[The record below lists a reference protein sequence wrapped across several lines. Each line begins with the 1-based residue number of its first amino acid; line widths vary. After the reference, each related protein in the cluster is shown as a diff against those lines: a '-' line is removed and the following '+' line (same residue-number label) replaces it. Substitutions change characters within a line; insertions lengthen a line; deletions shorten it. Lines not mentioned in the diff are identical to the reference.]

1 MLKCKE
7 FTNVK
12 CRCQDREYDKLY
24 RQCVIKSGSNEGAP
38 SPYLSQPGL
47 VIDSFCVI
55 ECTVQQLPFVNE
67 VENTTCASY
76 KLSKTKKGGN
86 GVLLPHANA
95 TAADEDNIESKDPRS
110 SPSSTKKS
118 TQSTSESPTSTRTK
132 ALLNTTHDI
141 PSSSTAG
148 SPSNVD
154 IVYAN
159 LTKEV
164 AEGTGM
170 TFPNTTYTAP
180 DTTSPSSSE
189 MTNATSTTGPTTDPT
204 STNTTST
211 TPISSSSSEQ
221 STNASLAEGTSLAGT
236 IGRFSK
242 SAGAGCL
249 STPTFEDSLAFAL
262 VAMTVYF
269 QM

>member
-1 MLKCKE
+1 MRHGL
-7 FTNVK
+7 
-12 CRCQDREYDKLY
+12 REA
-24 RQCVIKSGSNEGAP
+24 RRAQHVG
-38 SPYLSQPGL
+38 
-47 VIDSFCVI
+47 
-55 ECTVQQLPFVNE
+55 CTVQQLPFVNE

-76 KLSKTKKGGN
+76 KLSETKKGGI
-86 GVLLPHANA
+86 GVHLTHPNA
-95 TAADEDNIESKDPRS
+95 TAADEGNSEPKDQRS
-110 SPSSTKKS
+110 SPSKKKS

-132 ALLNTTHDI
+132 ALLNATHDI
-141 PSSSTAG
+141 PSSATAV

-164 AEGTGM
+164 AEGTGIAL
-170 TFPNTTYTAP
+170 PNTTYTTP

-189 MTNATSTTGPTTDPT
+189 MTNATSTTAPTTDPTFTNATSTTGPTTDPT

-211 TPISSSSSEQ
+211 TPLSSSSSEQ
-221 STNASLAEGTSLAGT
+221 STNASLAEGNSLAGT
-236 IGRFSK
+236 AIGRFSK
-242 SAGAGCL
+242 SAGARCL
-249 STPTFEDSLAFAL
+249 STPTLEGSLAFAL